1 MLRRKWQLALGVIL
15 VVLAGIGIATSQ
27 KGFRM
32 RYEATT
38 AIARPA
44 AAIFPLLTEPERLK
58 QWIGGLES
66 SVPLTEGGLRLGA
79 RSRETVVE
87 DGRRMAMD
95 SEVVELDP
103 PRLIAVTLDG
113 AGAQGL
119 VRYTLNETTG
129 GTTLLYEVELRF
141 RGLMALFAAFA
152 RGPAQAKV
160 DSDLARL
167 KALAESTAIS
177 IP

>member
-1 MLRRKWQLALGVIL
+1 MRRRRWLLALGLAL
-15 VVLAGIGIATSQ
+15 VVVAGFVIATSQ
-27 KGFRM
+27 KGSRM
-32 RYEATT
+32 RYTATT

-87 DGRRMAMD
+87 GGRRMAMD

-113 AGAQGL
+113 ADAQGL
-119 VRYTLNETTG
+119 VRYTLDETAG

-141 RGLMALFAAFA
+141 KGLMALFAPFA

-167 KALAESTAIS
+167 KARAESTAMS

>member
-1 MLRRKWQLALGVIL
+1 MLRPKWLLALGLTL
-15 VVLAGIGIATSQ
+15 VVVASIGVATSQ
-27 KGFRM
+27 KGSRM
-32 RYEATT
+32 RYTATT

-44 AAIFPLLTEPERLK
+44 AAIFPLLTEPEQLK
-58 QWIGGLES
+58 RWIGGLES

-87 DGRRMAMD
+87 GGRRMAVD
-95 SEVVELDP
+95 TEVVELDP

-113 AGAQGL
+113 AAQGL
-119 VRYTLNETTG
+119 VRYTLNEATG
-129 GTTLLYEVELRF
+129 GTTLLYECELRF
-141 RGLMALFAAFA
+141 RGLMALFAPLA

-160 DSDLARL
+160 ESDLARL

>member
-1 MLRRKWQLALGVIL
+1 MLRHKWLLVLGLTL
-15 VVLAGIGIATSQ
+15 VVVACIGVATSQ
-27 KGFRM
+27 RGSRM
-32 RYEATT
+32 RYISTT

-44 AAIFPLLTEPERLK
+44 AAIFPLLTEPEQLK
-58 QWIGGLES
+58 RWIGGLES

-103 PRLIAVTLDG
+103 PWLIAVTLDG
-113 AGAQGL
+113 ANAQGL
-119 VRYTLNETTG
+119 VRYTLKEATG
-129 GTTLLYEVELRF
+129 GTTLLYEIELRF
-141 RGLMALFAAFA
+141 SGLMALFAPLA

>member
-1 MLRRKWQLALGVIL
+1 MLRRRWLLVLGLTLI
-15 VVLAGIGIATSQ
+15 VVAGIGIVTSQ
-27 KGFRM
+27 RGFRM
-32 RYEATT
+32 RYDATT

-44 AAIFPLLTEPERLK
+44 AAIFPLLTEPEGLK

-79 RSRETVVE
+79 RSRETLLE
-87 DGRRMAMD
+87 HGRRIAMD

-119 VRYTLNETTG
+119 VRYTLNETPG
-129 GTTLLYEVELRF
+129 GTTLRYECELRF
-141 RGLMALFAAFA
+141 RGLMALFAPFA
-152 RGPAQAKV
+152 QGPAQAKV
-160 DSDLARL
+160 ESDLARL
-167 KALAESTAIS
+167 KALAESRALS